1 MIERVKAYIDREI
14 GLNPHAT
21 IFIALSGGADS
32 TALLL
37 IMKELGYRL
46 QALHCNFHLRG
57 EESNRDQVFAEE
69 LCRQNDVPLSVRHF
83 ETEAYAK
90 QHGVSIEMAARDL
103 RYSWFREELERF
115 KIQDS
120 KCNTDTAGAFV
131 AVAHHRDDQAETL
144 LLNLLRGTGLR
155 GLAGMWPKNGNIVR
169 PLLCMSREE
178 ILAFL
183 KSKGQSYVTDSTNS
197 ERAYQRNRIR
207 LDVIPL
213 LREINPAAVVHLC
226 LAQDNVRDSLPYY
239 RKGVEAAFKEFNIT
253 EGYFPLHAL
262 DYCHSALFH
271 EWIAGK
277 GFNSDQEEEML
288 SAAKSEVGKMWFS
301 KIHKVLRD
309 REALLLTEIHSPGA
323 KNLPDI
329 RQEVVPCIGETG
341 PYVAYF
347 DADLVTQ
354 PIGVRLVRKGDVF
367 VPFGMKGRKLVSDFL
382 TDIKLNRFEKAET
395 YVATQGDNIIWLI
408 GHRSDNRYRVTDT
421 TKRILK
427 LSLHSGQG

>member
-21 IFIALSGGADS
+21 VFIALSGGADS

-57 EESNRDQVFAEE
+57 EESNRDQAFAEE
-69 LCRQNDVPLSVRHF
+69 LCRQNAVPLSVRHF

-120 KCNTDTAGAFV
+120 KCNTEPTDAFV

-155 GLAGMWPKNGNIVR
+155 GLAGMWPKNGSVVR

-183 KSKGQSYVTDSTNS
+183 KTKEQSYVTDSTNS
-197 ERAYQRNRIR
+197 ERAYLRNRIR

-213 LREINPAAVVHLC
+213 LREINPAAVEHLC

-239 RKGVEAAFKEFNIT
+239 KKGVEAAFKEFNIT
-253 EGYFPLHAL
+253 KEYFPLRAL

-277 GFNSDQEEEML
+277 GFNSDQEEEMF

-301 KIHKVLRD
+301 KTHKVLRD
-309 REALLLTEIHSPGA
+309 REALLLTEIRSPGA

-329 RQEVVPCIGETG
+329 RQEVVSCIGETG

-354 PIGVRLVRKGDVF
+354 PIEVRLVRKGDVF
-367 VPFGMKGRKLVSDFL
+367 VPFGMKGMKLVSDFL